1 MSMSATFDRFAL
13 PDGDRTAIHDP
24 RRELRWGAAL
34 AGLLVLGF
42 GGWAVATRLDAAVV
56 SGGVVRLTDAR
67 QVVQAPAA
75 GIISSLDVRNG
86 MRVRAG
92 QQLVAFTASEALAQE
107 RSLAAR
113 TFGLQAEIARIE
125 TELRGGSRVAMP
137 ATLGASSD
145 ADRALAAAALASEQA
160 QLDAQRALE
169 GAQAAVLRDR
179 RVQVGHQI
187 DGYRQRLGSTQRQ
200 RALNAS
206 ELDAYRGLLARG
218 LATRE
223 RVLNLERSAAALDG
237 DQGETVAEMAR
248 LRNQAGEAQLQLTQ
262 LRSERANQNAERLRT
277 AQNDLAAVLPQWQAA
292 RDQLRRTV
300 VRAPFAGTVT
310 ALQPAMAGSVVPAGA
325 RLLELVPAR
334 DAIVVEA
341 KVSATDAMELT
352 QGQAAEVRAAGSRGR
367 LAPPLHGTVERVS
380 ADSIEDERTG
390 QVFYTAAIRLAPAEV
405 QRMRRDGTAGA
416 LRAGTPVEVM
426 IPTKA
431 RSALDYLVGPLLA
444 RLSKTFAEQ

>member
-160 QLDAQRALE
+160 HLDAQRALE

-206 ELDAYRGLLARG
+206 ELDA
-218 LATRE
+218 
-223 RVLNLERSAAALDG
+223 
-237 DQGETVAEMAR
+237 
-248 LRNQAGEAQLQLTQ
+248 
-262 LRSERANQNAERLRT
+262 
-277 AQNDLAAVLPQWQAA
+277 
-292 RDQLRRTV
+292 
-300 VRAPFAGTVT
+300 
-310 ALQPAMAGSVVPAGA
+310 
-325 RLLELVPAR
+325 
-334 DAIVVEA
+334 
-341 KVSATDAMELT
+341 
-352 QGQAAEVRAAGSRGR
+352 
-367 LAPPLHGTVERVS
+367 
-380 ADSIEDERTG
+380 
-390 QVFYTAAIRLAPAEV
+390 
-405 QRMRRDGTAGA
+405 
-416 LRAGTPVEVM
+416 
-426 IPTKA
+426 
-431 RSALDYLVGPLLA
+431 
-444 RLSKTFAEQ
+444 